1 MISNRTRITDGT
13 RLANKG
19 FTMVETLVAITIVM
33 ITLVGPF
40 QAVEHALTASYA
52 SRDELI
58 GNSLAQEAVE
68 YVLNVRDNNYLW
80 NNATPGRSWTY
91 GFDGTSGTANCI
103 TPNKCVVDPFQ
114 ATIVSCP
121 NNNCS
126 TLPLYIASSGAS
138 QPYLYNQSTTGVPSR
153 FTRSIQLC
161 YVQSNGSCTAVLSNE
176 AKLTVT
182 VTWIT
187 ASQTYNTTITEYLEN
202 WL

>member
-1 MISNRTRITDGT
+1 MIINGVMTK
-13 RLANKG
+13 KG
-19 FTMVETLVAITIVM
+19 FTLVETLVAISIVM

-40 QAVEHALTASYA
+40 QAVEHALSASYI

-58 GNSLAQEAVE
+58 GSSLAQEAVE
-68 YVLNVRDNNYLW
+68 YVLNLRDNNYLW
-80 NNATPGRSWTY
+80 NNANPGNLRSWTY
-91 GFDGTSGTANCI
+91 GFDGTSGTPNCV
-103 TPNKCVVDPFQ
+103 TPNQCVVDPFQ
-114 ATIVSCP
+114 STVVSCP
-121 NNNCS
+121 GGSCA

-161 YVQSNGSCTAVLSNE
+161 YIQSNGSCTAALSNE

-182 VTWIT
+182 VTWST
-187 ASQTYNTTITEYLEN
+187 ANQPHTTTVTEYLEN